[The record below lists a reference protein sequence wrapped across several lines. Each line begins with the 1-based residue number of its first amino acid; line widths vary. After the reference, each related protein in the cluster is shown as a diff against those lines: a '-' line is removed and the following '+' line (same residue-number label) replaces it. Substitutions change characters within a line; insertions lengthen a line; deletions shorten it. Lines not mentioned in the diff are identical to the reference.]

1 MVVRKRKEKHMFLK
15 KLAVTTLA
23 GSALLA
29 ASTAFAHD
37 GHWNRGH
44 RWHHHGYYAPQR
56 VVVVPRAP
64 VYYAPPAPA
73 YYAPAPVYGPPVYVA
88 PRPTIVY
95 RQPGFS
101 IGVGF

>member
-1 MVVRKRKEKHMFLK
+1 MLK
-15 KLAVTTLA
+15 KLALTALA

-29 ASTAFAHD
+29 ASSAFAYD

-44 RWHHHGYYAPQR
+44 RWHHGYYAPR
-56 VVVVPRAP
+56 VVV
-64 VYYAPPAPA
+64 
-73 YYAPAPVYGPPVYVA
+73 APAPVYYPPAPVYYTPPPVAYVPPVYVA

-101 IGVGF
+101 FRVGF